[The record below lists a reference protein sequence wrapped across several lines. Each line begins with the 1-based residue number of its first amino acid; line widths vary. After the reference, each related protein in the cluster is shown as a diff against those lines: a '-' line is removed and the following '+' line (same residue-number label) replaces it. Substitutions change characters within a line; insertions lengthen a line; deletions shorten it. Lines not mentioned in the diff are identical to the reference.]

1 MRAGFKLRSLVLT
14 KKISPTNQATGSH
27 EINTIIDNIIQMFIW
42 IYILD
47 LQTKK
52 EEIQAFIRQV
62 LIDE

>member
-14 KKISPTNQATGSH
+14 KNFLPTNQATGSH

-42 IYILD
+42 IYMLD